1 MEAQS
6 VAYGPL
12 AVHAQSMMEQR
23 MAEGGLADAMERQ
36 GISSASC
43 NRSGCL
49 SLWVPL
55 QSPQDKLPC
64 VFYVMFANA
73 LFITHQSSAV
83 VKCSQFKSSHYT

>member
-23 MAEGGLADAMERQ
+23 MAEGGLADAIERQ

-55 QSPQDKLPC
+55 QSPQDKLPEQW
-64 VFYVMFANA
+64 NA
-73 LFITHQSSAV
+73 PAGLAV
-83 VKCSQFKSSHYT
+83 GWRSVGWR